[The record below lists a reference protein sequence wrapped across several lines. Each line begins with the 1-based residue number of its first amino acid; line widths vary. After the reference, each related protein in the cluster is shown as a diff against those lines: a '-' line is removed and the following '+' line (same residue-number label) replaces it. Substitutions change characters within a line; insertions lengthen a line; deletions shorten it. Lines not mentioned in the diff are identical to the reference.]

1 LHRSLCALKGAAN
14 PSLILVDEE
23 KLRCYA
29 SGTERAAERA
39 IARSELDDRHV
50 RRVSK
55 PAPPKGVSDRVPLRL
70 ETLLVGELS
79 ERARVQ
85 LMNRQRV
92 RRVRRE
98 ESTARASKVIRTAR
112 GRHVCREGAR
122 CVHVL

>member
-1 LHRSLCALKGAAN
+1 MHGSLRALKGAAN
-14 PSLILVDEE
+14 ASLILVNEE

-50 RRVSK
+50 RRISK

-79 ERARVQ
+79 ERARVK

-92 RRVRRE
+92 RL
-98 ESTARASKVIRTAR
+98 
-112 GRHVCREGAR
+112 VCREK
-122 CVHVL
+122 